1 MGPGRAPALSGPTLS
16 MPAAST
22 EAMEPPPAPIV
33 CTSTIGTWIG
43 IAYSSSSSP
52 ETCGTA
58 FSISPTSV
66 EVPPMS

>member
-1 MGPGRAPALSGPTLS
+1 

-22 EAMEPPPAPIV
+22 EAIEPPPAPIV

-43 IAYSSSSSP
+43 MAYSSSSSP